1 MKTNEKGKGCAPGMR
16 TLGLLAIMGLC
27 CMALVP
33 AVAADKWLV
42 TNTTV
47 YANTSPYATING
59 VEWGNDDFFG
69 VVGNG
74 HYNLSVSNNEAYVW
88 NQSTVYSNRY
98 YMDKFRKVTTLY
110 PSNLANLGDFNWEFV
125 SDLTPTATL
134 YKKGLGGYV
143 NYGVGGTYYAWYG
156 NRTYATSGPYGNGS
170 WFCPTYENAT
180 YVINLTVQ
188 WGP

>member
-1 MKTNEKGKGCAPGMR
+1 METNETKRKGVSPGIRM
-16 TLGLLAIMGLC
+16 LGLIAIVGLC
-27 CMALVP
+27 CMAMVP

-42 TNTTV
+42 QNTTV
-47 YANTSPYATING
+47 YANSSNYAIING
-59 VEWGNDDFFG
+59 VQWHNSDFFG

-74 HYNLSVSNNEAYVW
+74 HYNDSDNLAYTW
-88 NQSTVYSNRY
+88 NQSTQYSNRY
-98 YMDKFRKVTTLY
+98 YMDQLMVEDTNY
-110 PSNLANLGDFNWEFV
+110 PANLSNLANYNWEFV

-143 NYGVGGTYYAWYG
+143 NSGVGGTYYAWYG
-156 NRTYATSGPYGNGS
+156 NRTYATTGPYGNGS
-170 WFCPTYENAT
+170 WFCPTYDNAT